1 MKKTFFILSL
11 FFIIHM
17 HAQNNEEYSKSEIGQ
32 FLKAY
37 KQSLD
42 SPFDLVSSMK
52 KNALKIKISEERLSE
67 ILQSQVNGIEL
78 ELTNSET
85 FEMNTLKELME
96 LDKKEYDTSFENYLK
111 SINLDSIKFYEMK
124 KLFNNNKDFQK
135 TVINQMST
143 N

>member
-1 MKKTFFILSL
+1 
-11 FFIIHM
+11 M